1 MKKNFAYILLF
12 LVLNS
17 ASCTQKPGFGDPVKQ
32 PAEILK
38 DMISFLTYQ
47 ERNVCLSEDFTALD
61 TDSEIITKELF
72 LTLLSSG
79 EYLPLKL
86 NSKDSISYYQLYKL
100 DASANAD
107 IRLTLKSLGNR
118 ELSLFKLEGTTFPDF
133 RFVDLEGNA
142 YTKGNTKGKILVL
155 KCWYIGCQACVKEM
169 PALNE
174 MVNQYKDRKDILFV
188 SLAFDTKDQL
198 TKFLKKR
205 PFIYSVV
212 PDQEEFMREVLN
224 LHMYPTHYIINKQG
238 LITKVVN
245 DGKALAVE
253 LKIEASK

>member
-1 MKKNFAYILLF
+1 MKKNFAYFLLF

-17 ASCTQKPGFGDPVKQ
+17 TSCTQKPGFGDPVKQ

-61 TDSEIITKELF
+61 TDSEIITKEAF
-72 LTLLSSG
+72 FKLLSSG

-118 ELSLFKLEGTTFPDF
+118 ELSLFKLEGTTLPDF
-133 RFVDLEGNA
+133 RFVDLEGNVF
-142 YTKGNTKGKILVL
+142 TEETTKGKILVL

-169 PALNE
+169 PALNDL
-174 MVNQYKDRKDILFV
+174 VNQYQNRKDIVFV
-188 SLAFDTKDQL
+188 SLAFD
-198 TKFLKKR
+198 
-205 PFIYSVV
+205 
-212 PDQEEFMREVLN
+212 
-224 LHMYPTHYIINKQG
+224 NKE
-238 LITKVVN
+238 
-245 DGKALAVE
+245 E
-253 LKIEASK
+253 LKMILL